1 MSKARGLITGGNFES
16 RSSGMYDSV
25 DNVRIAAIS
34 QAGLKKVG
42 MEQKNLYTTGMTYPY
57 AFAWSPD
64 GLHLYLTYS
73 GDYIRHIECT
83 SPFNTSGSSTQATFT
98 CSTYD
103 STTFALEVSPNGRYL
118 YFGGSS
124 YDTITQFTMGTPWMI
139 TTTANDNLAN
149 RFTPGYEQI
158 DKRLNNI
165 FSIGSA
171 DASVRG
177 FEFNNDGTK
186 FYLIGFGDDTI
197 QQFDLSTAYDV
208 GTLNGY
214 NGAYSLGGD
223 GLTTPYS
230 IRWNNDGTKFFV
242 VNYGTDTVVEYSVS
256 NAYDVTS
263 GTITEGTN
271 FATTSYESN
280 PYDVGF
286 NADGTQMFVIGN
298 GSDKIH
304 EWTLSTGFDL
314 SSTVTYVSGTALGTT
329 NPAHFDFNPTGTKL
343 VVIDYNTDAVR
354 EYDLSTG
361 FDSST
366 ATLYTTLDLS
376 STQWAPAPTG
386 SAYLTNYFA
395 TPSGCRFNGDG
406 TTITFLDRYSSS
418 YDKAVSIPLTTAYEL
433 SSFSDGCI
441 DLVTR
446 GSDLPSSFRF
456 NPDGTKCYVLD
467 GTDDKI
473 YQWSLAVPY
482 VLGRG
487 LTAMVYDG
495 ASSSLT
501 SSDAS
506 LRGFDFTPDGKGIF
520 TCGNST
526 DTIGHFTL
534 STPFD
539 VTSTLTFIAAIDTS
553 SFEADPTE
561 VRVVN
566 TPDGYKL
573 HFLGAGTDKI
583 FEMDIN
589 F

>member
-1 MSKARGLITGGNFES
+1 MSKARGLITGGDFES

-42 MEQKNLYTTGMTYPY
+42 SEQTNLYTTGLTTPY
-57 AFAWSPD
+57 SFAWSPD
-64 GLHLYLTYS
+64 GLHLYLAYS
-73 GDYIRHIECT
+73 GDYIKHIECT

-103 STTFALEVSPNGRYL
+103 TATWCINVSPNGRYL
-118 YFGGSS
+118 YFGGTTVDS
-124 YDTITQFTMGTPWMI
+124 INQFTMEDQWQISTNP
-139 TTTANDNLAN
+139 TNNLFSA
-149 RFTPGYEQI
+149 GYEQI
-158 DKRLNNI
+158 NKRLDNI

-186 FYLIGFGDDTI
+186 FYLIGFGDDNI
-197 QQFDLSTAYDV
+197 QQFVLSTAYDV
-208 GTLNGY
+208 GTLGTY
-214 NGAYSLGGD
+214 EGAYSLGGD

-230 IRWNNDGTKFFV
+230 FRWNNDGTKFFV
-242 VNYGTDTVVEYSVS
+242 VNYGTDAVVEYSVS

-271 FATTSYESN
+271 FTTTSYESA
-280 PYDVGF
+280 PLDVGF

-298 GSDKIH
+298 GNDNIH

-314 SSTVTYVSGTALGTT
+314 SSTVTYVSGTALGLS
-329 NPAHFDFNPTGTKL
+329 NPAGFDFNPDGTKL
-343 VVIDYNTDAVR
+343 VVIDYNTDTVKA
-354 EYDLSTG
+354 YNLSTG

-366 ATLYTTLDLS
+366 ISNYESIDLS
-376 STQWAPAPTG
+376 STQWNGAPIGT
-386 SAYLTNYFA
+386 AYITNYIA
-395 TPSGCRFNGDG
+395 SPNGCRFNGDG
-406 TTITFLDRYSSS
+406 TTFTVLDTFSSS
-418 YDKAVSIPLTTAYEL
+418 YDKAVSFPLTTAYEL

-446 GSDLPSSFRF
+446 GGSFPVSFRF

-467 GTDDKI
+467 GTDDTI

-487 LTAMVYDG
+487 STAMTYDG
-495 ASSSLT
+495 VSSSLT
-501 SSDAS
+501 SSDPQ

-534 STPFD
+534 SVPFD
-539 VTSTLTFIAAIDTS
+539 VTSTLTFVAAIDTS
-553 SFEADPTE
+553 SFESDPTE

-573 HFLGAGTDKI
+573 HFLGAGSDKI

>member
-1 MSKARGLITGGNFES
+1 MML
-16 RSSGMYDSV
+16 
-25 DNVRIAAIS
+25 
-34 QAGLKKVG
+34 
-42 MEQKNLYTTGMTYPY
+42 EQSHM
-57 AFAWSPD
+57 
-64 GLHLYLTYS
+64 
-73 GDYIRHIECT
+73 
-83 SPFNTSGSSTQATFT
+83 
-98 CSTYD
+98 
-103 STTFALEVSPNGRYL
+103 
-118 YFGGSS
+118 
-124 YDTITQFTMGTPWMI
+124 
-139 TTTANDNLAN
+139 
-149 RFTPGYEQI
+149 
-158 DKRLNNI
+158 
-165 FSIGSA
+165 
-171 DASVRG
+171 
-177 FEFNNDGTK
+177 
-186 FYLIGFGDDTI
+186 
-197 QQFDLSTAYDV
+197 
-208 GTLNGY
+208 

-230 IRWNNDGTKFFV
+230 LRWNNDGTKFFV
-242 VNYGTDTVVEYSVS
+242 VNYGTDAVVEYSVS

-271 FATTSYESN
+271 FTTTSYESN

-343 VVIDYNTDAVR
+343 VVIDYSADTVKAYN
-354 EYDLSTG
+354 LSTG

-366 ATLYTTLDLS
+366 ISNYETLDLS
-376 STQWAPAPTG
+376 PTQWAPAPSG

-487 LTAMVYDG
+487 ITAMVYDG

-520 TCGNST
+520 TCGNTT
-526 DTIGHFTL
+526 DTIAHFTL
-534 STPFD
+534 SVPFD
-539 VTSTLTFIAAIDTS
+539 VTSTLTYMASVDTT
-553 SFEADPTE
+553 SFEADPQD

-566 TPDGYKL
+566 TPNGYKL
-573 HFLGAGTDKI
+573 HFLGAGSDKI

>member
-1 MSKARGLITGGNFES
+1 MSKSRGLITGGDFES

-25 DNVRIAAIS
+25 DNVSIAAIS
-34 QAGLKKVG
+34 QTGLKKVG

-124 YDTITQFTMGTPWMI
+124 YDTINQFTMGTPWTI

-280 PYDVGF
+280 PFDVAF

-314 SSTVTYVSGTALGTT
+314 SSTVTYISGTALGTT

-343 VVIDYNTDAVR
+343 VVIDYSADTVKAYN
-354 EYDLSTG
+354 LSTG

-366 ATLYTTLDLS
+366 ISNYETLDLS
-376 STQWAPAPTG
+376 PTQWAPAPSG
-386 SAYLTNYFA
+386 SSYLTNYFA

-520 TCGNST
+520 TCGNTT
-526 DTIGHFTL
+526 DTIAHFTL
-534 STPFD
+534 SVPFD
-539 VTSTLTFIAAIDTS
+539 VTSTLTYMASVDTT
-553 SFEADPTE
+553 SFEADPQD

-566 TPDGYKL
+566 TPNGYKL
-573 HFLGAGTDKI
+573 HFLGVGSDKI

>member
-1 MSKARGLITGGNFES
+1 MSKARGLITGGDFES

-42 MEQKNLYTTGMTYPY
+42 MQQTNLYTTGMSSPNS
-57 AFAWSPD
+57 FAWSPD
-64 GLHLYLTYS
+64 GLHLYITYS

-98 CSTYD
+98 CSPYD
-103 STTFALEVSPNGRYL
+103 TNTWTVEVSPNGRYL
-118 YFGGSS
+118 YFGGS
-124 YDTITQFTMGTPWMI
+124 TIDSINQFTMENQWDI
-139 TTTANDNLAN
+139 SANPTNNLFNA
-149 RFTPGYEQI
+149 GYEQI
-158 DKRLNNI
+158 NKRLDNI
-165 FSIGSA
+165 FGIGTG
-171 DASVRG
+171 DAYVRG
-177 FEFNNDGTK
+177 CEFNGDGTK
-186 FYLIGFGDDTI
+186 FYLIGRGDDNI
-197 QQFDLSTAYDV
+197 QQFTLSTAYKV
-208 GTLNGY
+208 GTASY
-214 NGAYSLGGD
+214 DGAYNVGGD
-223 GLTTPYS
+223 GLGSPYNF
-230 IRWNNDGTKFFV
+230 RWNNDGTKFFV
-242 VNYGTDTVVEYSVS
+242 VDYGLDSVIEYSAS
-256 NAYDVTS
+256 YAYDVTS

-271 FATTSYESN
+271 YSVSSYEST
-280 PYDVGF
+280 PLDIAF
-286 NADGTQMFVIGN
+286 NADGTQMFVIGE

-314 SSTVTYVSGTALGTT
+314 SSTVTYVSGTDLGFA
-329 NPAHFDFNPTGTKL
+329 NPSGFDFNPDGTKMI
-343 VVIDYNTDAVR
+343 VVDYGTDTVKA
-354 EYDLSTG
+354 YNLSTG

-366 ATLYTTLDLS
+366 ISNYESIDLS
-376 STQWAPAPTG
+376 TIMWAGAPAG
-386 SAYLTNYFA
+386 SSYITNYIA
-395 TPSGCRFNGDG
+395 ALSGCRFNGDG
-406 TTITFLDRYSSS
+406 TTFTVLDVYNTS
-418 YDKAVSIPLTTAYEL
+418 YDKAVSFPLTTAYEL

-446 GSDLPSSFRF
+446 GGDWPVSFRF

-487 LTAMVYDG
+487 STAMTYDG
-495 ASSSLT
+495 VSSSLT
-501 SSDAS
+501 SSDPA
-506 LRGFDFTPDGKGIF
+506 LKGFDFTPDGKGIF

-526 DTIGHFTL
+526 DTIAHFTL
-534 STPFD
+534 SVPFD
-539 VTSTLTFIAAIDTS
+539 VTSTLTFVAAIDTT
-553 SFEADPTE
+553 SFESDPRD

-573 HFLGAGTDKI
+573 HLLGIGSDKI

>member
-1 MSKARGLITGGNFES
+1 MSKARGLITGGDFES
-16 RSSGMYDSV
+16 RSSGIYDSV

-42 MEQKNLYTTGMTYPY
+42 SEQTNLYTTGLTTPY
-57 AFAWSPD
+57 GFAWSPD

-98 CSTYD
+98 CASYDSSTY
-103 STTFALEVSPNGRYL
+103 SLEVSPNGRYL
-118 YFGGSS
+118 YFGGTER
-124 YDTITQFTMGTPWMI
+124 DTINQFTMENQWDISTNP
-139 TTTANDNLAN
+139 TNNL
-149 RFTPGYEQI
+149 FSPGYEQI
-158 DKRLNNI
+158 NKRLNNI
-165 FSIGSA
+165 LSIGSA
-171 DASVRG
+171 DANIRG
-177 FEFNNDGTK
+177 LEFNNDGTK
-186 FYLIGFGDDTI
+186 FYLVGYGDDNI
-197 QQFDLSTAYDV
+197 QQFTLSTAYDV
-208 GTLNGY
+208 GTASY
-214 NGAYSLGGD
+214 DGAYSLGGD
-223 GLTTPYS
+223 GLTTPHS
-230 IRWNNDGTKFFV
+230 LRWNNNGTKFFV
-242 VNYGTDTVVEYSVS
+242 VNYGTDAVVEYSVS

-271 FATTSYESN
+271 FTTTSYESN

-286 NADGTQMFVIGN
+286 NSDGTQMFVIGN

-314 SSTVTYVSGTALGTT
+314 SSTVTYVSGTALGTA
-329 NPAHFDFNPTGTKL
+329 NPIHFDFNPTGTKL
-343 VVIDYNTDAVR
+343 VVVDYNTDEVKA
-354 EYDLSTG
+354 YNLSTG

-366 ATLYTTLDLS
+366 ISNYETLDLS
-376 STQWAPAPTG
+376 PIHWAPAPSG
-386 SAYLTNYFA
+386 SDYLTNYFS

-406 TTITFLDRYSSS
+406 TTITFLDRSNTT

-433 SSFSDGCI
+433 SSFTDGCI
-441 DLVTR
+441 DLPTP
-446 GSDLPSSFRF
+446 GSTYPVAFRF

-467 GTDDKI
+467 GTDDRI

-487 LTAMVYDG
+487 STAMTYDG
-495 ASSSLT
+495 VSSLLT
-501 SSDAS
+501 DSDAA
-506 LRGFDFTPDGKGIF
+506 LRSFDFTPDGKGIF

-534 STPFD
+534 STHFD
-539 VTSTLTFIAAIDTS
+539 VTSTLTFVAAIDTT
-553 SFEADPTE
+553 SFESDPLD
-561 VRVVN
+561 VRVIN
-566 TPDGYKL
+566 TPNGYKL
-573 HFLGAGTDKI
+573 HFLGAGSDKI